1 MQNILNKAAE
11 TFTLYP
17 IIINIGAPISS
28 MIAGIKKMPGTPK
41 DSIQPTVPSQFPI
54 LLIPLNKK
62 IREISY
68 EW

>member
-41 DSIQPTVPSQFPI
+41 DSIQPTDPS
-54 LLIPLNKK
+54 
-62 IREISY
+62 
-68 EW
+68 